1 MEKTERKTKRAY
13 MYVVECADGTLY
25 TGYTTDV
32 ERRIK
37 THNAGKGA
45 KYTKSRL
52 PVKLIYQESF
62 DSKEAA
68 MSAESYFKQKHD
80 NKNSII
86 LTNTK
91 LNQKR
96 TLLKQSAFY
105 YYLSP
110 LLRITKPFFFSL
122 DVRCGRLLSLFSK
135 SLRFLLDLRL
145 KSRRPPSRSSR
156 SRLRSPR

>member
-1 MEKTERKTKRAY
+1 MASIPTIFLKSIMEKTEIKTKRAY

-68 MSAESYFKQKHD
+68 MSAESYFKQK
-80 NKNSII
+80 
-86 LTNTK
+86 TRQQK
-91 LNQKR
+91 LDYINEHK
-96 TLLKQSAFY
+96 A
-105 YYLSP
+105 
-110 LLRITKPFFFSL
+110 
-122 DVRCGRLLSLFSK
+122 
-135 SLRFLLDLRL
+135 
-145 KSRRPPSRSSR
+145 
-156 SRLRSPR
+156 

>member
-68 MSAESYFKQKHD
+68 MSAESYFKQKTRQQKLDYIHEHKSLTQKTHPD
-80 NKNSII
+80 SSRVRLLLYFLLYVYG
-86 LTNTK
+86 LTNT
-91 LNQKR
+91 N
-96 TLLKQSAFY
+96 F
-105 YYLSP
+105 
-110 LLRITKPFFFSL
+110 LLRL
-122 DVRCGRLLSLFSK
+122 YVRCGSLLSLFW
-135 SLRFLLDLRL
+135 
-145 KSRRPPSRSSR
+145 
-156 SRLRSPR
+156 